1 MSAAAT
7 PPVGH
12 PSSPKEGNL
21 VTVDVPSKFQ
31 FRVNSYLTQAFYT
44 FLPDL

>member
-1 MSAAAT
+1 MVT
-7 PPVGH
+7 DF
-12 PSSPKEGNL
+12 SSSGEEGNL

-44 FLPDL
+44 SLSDQ